1 MENNTHQPLELFAAG
16 HGLQT
21 NQHGRVFENGKT
33 MDMAEK
39 VRIGHEILNA
49 MLEAE
54 ERGTKINI
62 SALSHQCWK
71 VGFGITLGSSFC
83 GCQQGL
89 QSGIP
94 SSWCGT
100 F

>member
-1 MENNTHQPLELFAAG
+1 MENNTHQPLESFAAD

-21 NQHGRVFENGKT
+21 NQHGRVFENGKA

-54 ERGTKINI
+54 ELAQK
-62 SALSHQCWK
+62 
-71 VGFGITLGSSFC
+71 
-83 GCQQGL
+83 
-89 QSGIP
+89 
-94 SSWCGT
+94 
-100 F
+100 